1 MHGLP
6 IPKREEVIRMLNR
19 FYQLEILKA
28 LALLLALL
36 IAMHLML
43 E

>member
-1 MHGLP
+1 
-6 IPKREEVIRMLNR
+6 MLKR
-19 FYQLEILKA
+19 FYQIEILKA

-36 IAMHLML
+36 IAMQLML

>member
-1 MHGLP
+1 
-6 IPKREEVIRMLNR
+6 MLNR
-19 FYQLEILKA
+19 FYQIEILKA

-36 IAMHLML
+36 IAMQLML

>member
-1 MHGLP
+1 
-6 IPKREEVIRMLNR
+6 MLKS
-19 FYQLEILKA
+19 FYQIEILKA

-36 IAMHLML
+36 IAMQLML